1 MIITNLSCNHI
12 FCDVVAGLVARDG
25 GKEISTQY
33 IVAPKNVTYVS
44 RIYL

>member
-1 MIITNLSCNHI
+1 MIIKNLSCNHI
-12 FCDVVAGLVARDG
+12 FCDVAGLVAHDG